1 MYTLGRGLQILGM
14 ATLMMALYVG
24 FTMERGTGPELLL
37 LAIGCLFFIVGRL
50 LEGRVR

>member
-1 MYTLGRGLQILGM
+1 MYTLGRGFQLFGM
-14 ATLMMALYVG
+14 GILMMALYVG
-24 FTMERGTGPELLL
+24 LTMERGTGPELLL